1 MKLVS
6 CVLTAS
12 LLFTTGGPLR
22 AETWSGDK
30 KSSYRQAGTKKWLKA
45 RIVASPGVVEV
56 FSVSQG
62 KLVARFDKGNLLVKK
77 GGKVVGSNLETKTS
91 WGIGLGGLA
100 MVVVGLLL
108 MATNTRRV
116 KPDGPFPPPFYAG
129 FGLSVVGAGISGS
142 RFRRNP
148 YIEISDGLK
157 KIELRVKKKNMNAF
171 HNDIESALGQ

>member
-30 KSSYRQAGTKKWLKA
+30 KTSYRQSGTKKWSKA

-56 FSVSQG
+56 FSVPQG
-62 KLVARFDKGNLLVKK
+62 KLVARFDKGNVLVKK
-77 GGKVVGSNLETKTS
+77 GGKVAGSNVEKKIR
-91 WGIGLGGLA
+91 WGLIGAGAGLVLGGLYLVNDSVSAEKPPLLKGLGG
-100 MVVVGLLL
+100 VVVLVSGTWAL
-108 MATNTRRV
+108 M
-116 KPDGPFPPPFYAG
+116 GG
-129 FGLSVVGAGISGS
+129 M
-142 RFRRNP
+142 FRDHHP
-148 YIEISDGLK
+148 YLEISDGLK
-157 KIELRVKKKNMNAF
+157 KIEIRVKKNTYAF